1 MLTSDSKKKIKTIKD
16 LINSN
21 QLDRGNEL
29 LEEKITQDKALAQ
42 AIEFEQRSRKTKFK
56 A

>member
-21 QLDRGNEL
+21 QLVRVKDL
-29 LEEKITQDKALAQ
+29 LEEKIAQDKALAE
-42 AIEFEQRSRKTKFK
+42 AIEFEQRSRKSKLK

>member
-21 QLDRGNEL
+21 DLVRGRVL
-29 LEEKITQDKALAQ
+29 LEEQVRKEKMMAE
-42 AIEFEQRSRKTKFK
+42 AIEFERRNRKNKS
-56 A
+56 